1 MVGGIQMITIKK
13 IDENNFTIEGHADS
27 GPHGEDIVCA
37 SVSVLVMSVD
47 AYKEGIITYTGNK
60 NEIRVQRD
68 YSFLFDYLL
77 SSLEI
82 IASQYPQYIKITE
95 GDTDG

>member
-1 MVGGIQMITIKK
+1 MITIKK
-13 IDENNFTIEGHADS
+13 INENNFTIEGHADS
-27 GPHGEDIVCA
+27 GPYGADIVCA

-82 IASQYPQYIKITE
+82 IANQYPQHIKVQE